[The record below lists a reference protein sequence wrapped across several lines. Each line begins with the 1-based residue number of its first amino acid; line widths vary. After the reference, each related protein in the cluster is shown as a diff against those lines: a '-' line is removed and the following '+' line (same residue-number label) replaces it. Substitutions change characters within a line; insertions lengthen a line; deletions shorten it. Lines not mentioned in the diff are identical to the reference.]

1 MSCRRNQSIASSLT
15 ISTLQCW
22 KTLSIHTQKHK
33 GIASKNATAHFW
45 TGTHSQHIFPRK
57 KSRLLLVDRGD
68 TYLSYLSRCANYLA
82 SRVLQF

>member
-33 GIASKNATAHFW
+33 GIASKNATAHYW
-45 TGTHSQHIFPRK
+45 TGTLHKTFSPEKNQGYTS
-57 KSRLLLVDRGD
+57 SR
-68 TYLSYLSRCANYLA
+68 
-82 SRVLQF
+82 